1 MGAVDGEEAVLA
13 VQAPKLLRQLFHG
26 VSVAVLGMSLEGEK
40 VGRFGGLLVGVL
52 AALQKLLDEQVEG
65 PAHRH
70 VSLSYGLFAVSD
82 SSCIDLLTYARKD
95 IEEIEELMREW
106 CPLTET
112 QSVDQII
119 GSIRQGYSLPCIAL
133 VRLFVRGSEEGLP
146 GAMST
151 LLLADLGSL
160 SGGGSGGGGNSNS
173 SSSSSGGAALE
184 KSFALLKSHIL
195 TLDQPF
201 ITSSSQLESNNLFTP
216 RSSTFL
222 ATFLERCF
230 GGDLATLVVADLP
243 RLGNAR
249 SMQSFA
255 QLLDCIRRVKNRPTC
270 QLETPEMLELNLL
283 VETHGKLEV
292 EHRAIRRELRQL
304 QKALR
309 VTEKQRESLLS
320 EQAMVCSDRETER
333 LDYQY
338 ELARIAME
346 KVQIHERIRQCEIDL
361 VCMEH
366 ERLLLLAEMSNKQR
380 QLAELEERLCS
391 SVQERDK
398 IKEEYSREV
407 KGLAA
412 RLESASKQLET
423 AEQERMRLQSSLDGA
438 TSRIGDL
445 QRQIGAVERAK
456 GEIEASLEQKSAAS
470 SQQLE
475 AKLADL
481 AKLRLDL
488 DRARENEAQLQRRLG
503 SLESTADAYKTSV
516 GELEAR
522 LAAMKVENVA
532 LHAKLEVLS
541 MKPQSPEVS
550 RTIRA
555 MEDKW
560 LAERQAMHS
569 VMDELRQ
576 MIKDKNSG
584 AASPLLLSTDHSTT
598 MTGPASK
605 KSRLSSVF
613 TTADHRPSLRR
624 GRAGQHDGDEE
635 EEEEERDAQA
645 SDGKGVG
652 MRLTTGRERRKS
664 VTFANIPSSGEP
676 ESPTQ
681 ATPQSGSR
689 RSRRNSSSGVNGE
702 KVLPIGAKK
711 ATNSTTEPSSATAYK
726 KSSGGKMLAP
736 PPPSYQR
743 RGKAAAAGKGA
754 NSTNSGAPV
763 ASIVERI
770 KDGASANVST
780 APAVKLSRTT
790 KAGGRGAEEEA
801 LGKGV
806 QTVDRALSKL
816 LDEEVR
822 KDGPHEG
829 IIIPGTPPKGNAPNV
844 APNSPAKTWKPSA
857 FIPALARKPTGT
869 AAAVTGE
876 SIAATTA
883 VAPRSAT
890 SNVFAGLS
898 FATGGS
904 ADEGFRKRIKLPD
917 RAKPSL
923 AFTTAAAAGSEQM
936 DVSLRRNNLDSSI
949 MSSFNIP
956 AAGAKSSGK

>member
-1 MGAVDGEEAVLA
+1 MAARGRFAAGRWIVHLLIAPGGGYSHEYDYCMDSVDGEEAVLA

-26 VSVAVLGMSLEGEK
+26 ISVAVLGMSLEGEK
-40 VGRFGGLLVGVL
+40 VGRFSGLLVGIL
-52 AALQKLLDEQVEG
+52 TALQKLLDEQARG
-65 PAHRH
+65 PARRH

-82 SSCIDLLTYARKD
+82 SSCIDLLTYSRKD
-95 IEEIEELMREW
+95 IEEIEPLVREW

-112 QSVDQII
+112 QDVDQII
-119 GSIRQGYSLPCIAL
+119 GSIRQGYSLPCVAL

-151 LLLADLGSL
+151 LLLADLGPL
-160 SGGGSGGGGNSNS
+160 SNGSSGSGGP
-173 SSSSSGGAALE
+173 ALE

-201 ITSSSQLESNNLFTP
+201 ISSSSTADSNLVP
-216 RSSTFL
+216 RPSPTFL

-230 GGDLATLVVADLP
+230 GGDMATLVVADLP

-249 SMQSFA
+249 SMLGFA
-255 QLLDCIRRVKNRPTC
+255 QLLDCIRRIKNRPTC

-309 VTEKQRESLLS
+309 VTERQRESLLS
-320 EQAMVCSDRETER
+320 EQALACSDREVER

-366 ERLLLLAEMSNKQR
+366 ERLLLLAEMGNKQR

-423 AEQERMRLQSSLDGA
+423 AEQERMRLQGSLDGA

-456 GEIEASLEQKSAAS
+456 SEIETCLEQKSAAS

-481 AKLRLDL
+481 AKLRLEL

-550 RTIRA
+550 RTIRV

-576 MIKDKNSG
+576 MIKDKNG
-584 AASPLLLSTDHSTT
+584 ATSPLLLPTDHHSTT
-598 MTGPASK
+598 TGPASK

-613 TTADHRPSLRR
+613 TEADRPSQRR
-624 GRAGQHDGDEE
+624 GRAGQHEKDDDDEGD
-635 EEEEERDAQA
+635 RN
-645 SDGKGVG
+645 VG
-652 MRLTTGRERRKS
+652 ARQTPRRERRKS
-664 VTFANIPSSGEP
+664 VTFANIPGGP
-676 ESPTQ
+676 ELAAQ
-681 ATPQSGSR
+681 GGALTPQSGSR
-689 RSRRNSSSGVNGE
+689 RSRRNSLSNTSGGGVSM
-702 KVLPIGAKK
+702 GARKT
-711 ATNSTTEPSSATAYK
+711 ANPTPEPSSTTHKRAGSK
-726 KSSGGKMLAP
+726 VLAP
-736 PPPSYQR
+736 PPSSSQR
-743 RGKAAAAGKGA
+743 RGKGTNLVSLSSG
-754 NSTNSGAPV
+754 NSGAPI

-770 KDGASANVST
+770 KDGAGT
-780 APAVKLSRTT
+780 APAVKLSKTS
-790 KAGGRGAEEEA
+790 RGAEVVS
-801 LGKGV
+801 GRGV
-806 QTVDRALSKL
+806 QTVDKALSKL
-816 LDEEVR
+816 LDEEVDR
-822 KDGPHEG
+822 GGPHEG
-829 IIIPGTPPKGNAPNV
+829 VVIPGTPPKGNAPSI

-857 FIPALARKPTGT
+857 FIPALARKPTGAGAGEPIVST
-869 AAAVTGE
+869 MAAA
-876 SIAATTA
+876 A
-883 VAPRSAT
+883 APRPAM

-898 FATGGS
+898 FAAGGS

-923 AFTTAAAAGSEQM
+923 AFTSSAPGAMGVEQVG
-936 DVSLRRNNLDSSI
+936 DAPLRRNNLDSSI
-949 MSSFNIP
+949 MSTFNIP
-956 AAGAKSSGK
+956 AAGGGRSDGK